1 MLLEGGLVFRGVD
14 DDLAGEAVAEGV
26 QRRLFLAFLGARASR
41 ELGVGAVGGEPG
53 LGHSRDLLSG
63 NKRGLVRREGSNGK
77 AGGKGRE
84 EAKWLKG
91 RKMPGWGEE

>member
-41 ELGVGAVGGEPG
+41 EAGRWRGWRRAGIGTFAGSPFREQAGADVKA
-53 LGHSRDLLSG
+53 L
-63 NKRGLVRREGSNGK
+63 KRGYGRRSRPP
-77 AGGKGRE
+77 AHV
-84 EAKWLKG
+84 LC
-91 RKMPGWGEE
+91 